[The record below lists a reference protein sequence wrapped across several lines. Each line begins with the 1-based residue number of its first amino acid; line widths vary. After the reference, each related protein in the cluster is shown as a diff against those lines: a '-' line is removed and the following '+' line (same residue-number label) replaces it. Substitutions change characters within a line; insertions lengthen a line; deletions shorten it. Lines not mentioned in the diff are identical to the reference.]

1 MKKAEAGMV
10 RQVGRAYA
18 WSILGNWREVR
29 ENASRL
35 QERLRQLR
43 DGQPRRET
51 FTDAVDRFG
60 LTKERLL
67 KRHDELTS
75 LSVLYGV
82 ISVLGLAFLLGAS
95 YSEHPINHALM
106 SSGVVL
112 VAGSKF
118 LATRFRIAQI
128 KAQRFFGFGEY
139 LKGLIT

>member
-1 MKKAEAGMV
+1 MKKTETGIV
-10 RQVGRAYA
+10 RRVGRAYA

-43 DGQPRRET
+43 EGRSRYET
-51 FTDAVDRFG
+51 YTDAVERFG
-60 LTKERLL
+60 LTKAHLL
-67 KRHDELTS
+67 KRHEELSS

-82 ISVLGLAFLLGAS
+82 IAGIGIAFMLGAP

-106 SSGVVL
+106 SIGVAL

-128 KAQRFFGFGEY
+128 KSQRFFGFGEW
-139 LKGLIT
+139 LRGAGR